1 MKNLV
6 FCLILMQITKSSI
19 DLENFHDLG
28 LGKTNGHFWEAEL
41 TLFSFIMFEGD
52 DPPQYTWVEYSISFV
67 LRNSSCNQ
75 VELSTVQGATVD
87 WTKSSQS
94 LYSSGPPDLCPIS
107 LVVLNMK
114 NKLFQWSNVIGWK
127 WSHFTHETHMHRIWL
142 SWRPGSIESTFQ
154 QQKLL
159 SLWSKLYRNSDEIK
173 TFSRLSA
180 INGSGALVR
189 PTVLGG
195 ALR

>member
-1 MKNLV
+1 
-6 FCLILMQITKSSI
+6 MQITKSSI
-19 DLENFHDLG
+19 DLENSQALGWTISEKRNWLFFHLICSTETIH
-28 LGKTNGHFWEAEL
+28 LNIL
-41 TLFSFIMFEGD
+41 
-52 DPPQYTWVEYSISFV
+52 EYSISFV

-75 VELSTVQGATVD
+75 VELSTVQGATRD
-87 WTKSSQS
+87 WIETSQS
-94 LYSSGPPDLCPIS
+94 RYFSAPLDLCPIS

-127 WSHFTHETHMHRIWL
+127 WKWAHFTHETHMHCIWL
-142 SWRPGSIESTFQ
+142 SWRPGSIEITFQ

-180 INGSGALVR
+180 INGSGWLFR
-189 PTVLGG
+189 PTVRGG
-195 ALR
+195 ALL